1 MFRFRAWSKSSITSS
16 TTTNVSAPS
25 SSTELLIPAT
35 IVSQQSNRI
44 FHTSQS
50 HTPASTHDQSLY
62 SAAITSALSPDMYV
76 PPAIQPVVSQ
86 TMPVHHQQYSSHQI
100 PHTVTHQTPV
110 ASQSFSPTLQASRPQ
125 QIASPH
131 LPSPMTSPASTDALV
146 PLTVSAYKIEP
157 EVQSP
162 RPLEQTGYYRSLY
175 DIMSPPSP
183 YQRQTSGYVDMFVH
197 SVWLFIV
204 VQFIKNSLFWNLLRN
219 LGFEAMCEFASKN

>member
-50 HTPASTHDQSLY
+50 HTPASTHGQSPY

-110 ASQSFSPTLQASRPQ
+110 ASHTFSPTPQASRPQ

-131 LPSPMTSPASTDALV
+131 LPSPITSPPSTDALV

-197 SVWLFIV
+197 CAWLRLV
-204 VQFIKNSLFWNLLRN
+204 VHCHEGKFFFS
-219 LGFEAMCEFASKN
+219 EAAVTPGIWSNE